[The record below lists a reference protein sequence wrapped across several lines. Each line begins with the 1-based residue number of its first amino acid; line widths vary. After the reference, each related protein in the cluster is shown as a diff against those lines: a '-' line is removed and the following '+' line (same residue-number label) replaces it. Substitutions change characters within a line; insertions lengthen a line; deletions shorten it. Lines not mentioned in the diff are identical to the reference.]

1 MCLIII
7 TLLFISQKGLT
18 RNPDPYVEKL
28 QTKKILKLAD
38 GRELILQ
45 RLFNEI
51 GPSMRMR
58 LFLREDQK
66 GVIWDVTYN
75 EDLGTLWADAHFLP
89 LFDKTYMK
97 DLDGDS
103 NPEIAIQVWHGG
115 NAMELCR
122 AIIFTVK
129 QKKLVPIK
137 TRQSNYEFARMVYPN
152 EQEAVKSISDEI
164 NESASAVLM
173 Q

>member
-1 MCLIII
+1 MCLTFI
-7 TLLFISQKGLT
+7 TLLLVSQEGLT
-18 RNPDPYVEKL
+18 KNPDLYVEKL
-28 QTKKILKLAD
+28 QTNKKLKLAD

-45 RLFNEI
+45 RLFNDI

-58 LFLREDQK
+58 LFLRQNQK
-66 GVIWDVTYN
+66 VIWDVTYN

-115 NAMELCR
+115 NAMGGCR

-129 QKKLVPIK
+129 QNKLVPIK
-137 TRQSNYEFARMVYPN
+137 TRQSNYEFARMVYSN

-164 NESASAVLM
+164 KSN
-173 Q
+173 